1 MARNTTTYTVTD
13 ANRDNGKTFLI
24 TEMSAAQAEAWA
36 MRAILALMDGK
47 IDLPEGIE
55 LEGMAGI
62 AKIGIKALAGLRW
75 EIAEPLMKEM
85 FDCIQIIPDPS
96 RPQIVRPLIEQD
108 IEEIMTRVKLRG
120 EVWALHT
127 GFSVTAALSKSPQ
140 AAVKKENM
148 RNTRT

>member
-1 MARNTTTYTVTD
+1 MARNTITYTVTD

-47 IDLPEGIE
+47 VELPEGVE

-75 EIAEPLMKEM
+75 EVAEPLMKEM

>member
-1 MARNTTTYTVTD
+1 MARNTVTYTVTD

-47 IDLPEGIE
+47 IDLPEGVE

-75 EIAEPLMKEM
+75 EVAEPLMKEM

-148 RNTRT
+148 RNTRI

>member
-1 MARNTTTYTVTD
+1 MARNTATYTVTD

-24 TEMSAAQAEAWA
+24 TEMPAAQAEAWA

-47 IDLPEGIE
+47 VELPEGIE
-55 LEGMAGI
+55 LEGMAGL
-62 AKIGIKALAGLRW
+62 AKLGIKALAGLRW
-75 EIAEPLMKEM
+75 DVLEPLMQEM
-85 FDCIQIIPDPS
+85 FTCIQIIPDPS
-96 RPQIVRPLIEQD
+96 RPNIVRPLIDQD

-140 AAVKKENM
+140 AAVKKENT
-148 RNTRT
+148 RNTEI

>member
-1 MARNTTTYTVTD
+1 MARNTITYTVTD
-13 ANRDNGKTFLI
+13 DNRDNGKTFQI

-47 IDLPEGIE
+47 VELPEGAE

-62 AKIGIKALAGLRW
+62 AKLGIKALAGLRW
-75 EIAEPLMKEM
+75 EVAEPLMKEM

-140 AAVKKENM
+140 AAVTKATM
-148 RNTRT
+148 RNIRT

>member
-1 MARNTTTYTVTD
+1 MARNTITYTVTD
-13 ANRDNGKTFLI
+13 ANRDNGKTFMI

-47 IDLPEGIE
+47 VELPEGIE

-75 EIAEPLMKEM
+75 EVAEPLMKEM

>member
-1 MARNTTTYTVTD
+1 MARNTATYTVTD

-24 TEMSAAQAEAWA
+24 TEMPAAQAEAWA

-47 IDLPEGIE
+47 VELPEGIE
-55 LEGMAGI
+55 LEGMAGL
-62 AKIGIKALAGLRW
+62 AKLGIKALAGLRW
-75 EIAEPLMKEM
+75 EVAEPLMKEM

-96 RPQIVRPLIEQD
+96 RPQIVRPLIDQD
-108 IEEIMTRVKLRG
+108 IEEITTRVKLRG

-140 AAVKKENM
+140 AAVKKENT
-148 RNTRT
+148 RNTEI

>member
-1 MARNTTTYTVTD
+1 MARNTITYTVTD

-47 IDLPEGIE
+47 IELPEGIE
-55 LEGMAGI
+55 LEGMAGV

-75 EIAEPLMKEM
+75 EVAEPLMKEM

>member
-1 MARNTTTYTVTD
+1 MARKTETYTVTD

-47 IDLPEGIE
+47 VELPEGIE
-55 LEGMAGI
+55 SEGMAGI
-62 AKIGIKALAGLRW
+62 ARVGIKALAGLRW
-75 EIAEPLMKEM
+75 DVAEPLMKEM
-85 FDCIQIIPDPS
+85 FDCIQIIPDPA
-96 RPQIVRPLIEQD
+96 RPQIIRPLIEQD

-127 GFSVTAALSKSPQ
+127 GFSMTAALSKSPQ

-148 RNTRT
+148 RNTKM